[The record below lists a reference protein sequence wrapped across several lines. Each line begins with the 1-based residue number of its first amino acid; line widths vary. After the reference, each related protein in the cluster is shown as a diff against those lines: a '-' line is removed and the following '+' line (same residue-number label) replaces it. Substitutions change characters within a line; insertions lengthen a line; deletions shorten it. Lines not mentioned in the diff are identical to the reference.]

1 MTFVALAFSGKVL
14 LSFERT
20 IFHVRE
26 QMKKSGLAVIAF
38 GFLALA
44 ACGQKNQDQL
54 NQADVNAADNLDML
68 ANDAANQ
75 ASEQDV
81 LQNQQEQLN
90 NAATDNAAG
99 PKTAADENIQGM

>member
-1 MTFVALAFSGKVL
+1 
-14 LSFERT
+14 
-20 IFHVRE
+20 
-26 QMKKSGLAVIAF
+26 MKKSGLAVVAF
-38 GFLALA
+38 TFLALA

-54 NQADVNAADNLDML
+54 NQADMNATADNLDML

-90 NAATDNAAG
+90 QEATDNAAG
-99 PKTAADENIQGM
+99 PKTPADENIAGM

>member
-1 MTFVALAFSGKVL
+1 
-14 LSFERT
+14 
-20 IFHVRE
+20 
-26 QMKKSGLAVIAF
+26 MKKSGLAVVAF
-38 GFLALA
+38 TFLALA

-54 NQADVNAADNLDML
+54 NQADMNAAPTDNLDML

-90 NAATDNAAG
+90 QEATDNAAG
-99 PKTAADENIQGM
+99 PKTPADENIAGM

>member
-1 MTFVALAFSGKVL
+1 
-14 LSFERT
+14 
-20 IFHVRE
+20 
-26 QMKKSGLAVIAF
+26 MKKSGLAVVAF
-38 GFLALA
+38 TFLALA

-54 NQADVNAADNLDML
+54 NQADTNATTTDNLDML

-90 NAATDNAAG
+90 QEATDSAAG
-99 PKTAADENIQGM
+99 PKTPADENIAGM

>member
-1 MTFVALAFSGKVL
+1 
-14 LSFERT
+14 
-20 IFHVRE
+20 
-26 QMKKSGLAVIAF
+26 MKKSGLAVVAF
-38 GFLALA
+38 TFLALA

-54 NQADVNAADNLDML
+54 NQADTNATTTDNLDML

-90 NAATDNAAG
+90 QEATDNAAG
-99 PKTAADENIQGM
+99 AQTPADENIAGM

>member
-1 MTFVALAFSGKVL
+1 
-14 LSFERT
+14 
-20 IFHVRE
+20 
-26 QMKKSGLAVIAF
+26 
-38 GFLALA
+38 
-44 ACGQKNQDQL
+44 
-54 NQADVNAADNLDML
+54 ML